1 MSLLLLQLQQD
12 CLAAGT
18 ASQTSLHLLLPLHAA
33 VPCTGILE
41 GAKAKPRKFTETIEL
56 QIGLKNYDPQK
67 DKRFSGTVK
76 LPYIPRPGM
85 KVCSSSCHSKQT
97 RSSRWAIGSADSST
111 YSS

>member
-1 MSLLLLQLQQD
+1 MMIVTSVPGAVTA
-12 CLAAGT
+12 AAGV
-18 ASQTSLHLLLPLHAA
+18 SSSRTSLRPLHLLLPLHAA
-33 VPCTGILE
+33 VSCAGILE

-85 KVCSSSCHSKQT
+85 KVRSSSWHSQT
-97 RSSRWAIGSADSST
+97 DSQQQMSQREG
-111 YSS
+111 